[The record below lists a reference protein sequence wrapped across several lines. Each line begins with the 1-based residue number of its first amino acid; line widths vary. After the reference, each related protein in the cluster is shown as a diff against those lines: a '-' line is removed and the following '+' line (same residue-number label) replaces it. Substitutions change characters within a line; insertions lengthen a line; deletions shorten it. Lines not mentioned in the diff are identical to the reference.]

1 MLGYLTKMK
10 AEAWCPVWGKEADK
24 RRVRSRKPKVRVRNR
39 W

>member
-1 MLGYLTKMK
+1 MK
-10 AEAWCPVWGKEADK
+10 AEAWCPGGVKEADK